1 VLIHLDGSAAADAVS
16 TSATAACSRACIE
29 DLLLAHFRGH
39 HVVSLVPSDAATL
52 RAVSSPWSERAHRAL
67 DHIDENYAQIAGLRE
82 EVAWSLELGIGSSF
96 DGKAHDAGGGTK
108 ILRAPLHAFQKG
120 HATACSVLLGENATD
135 AELFHQLG
143 LMRQAERRW
152 DQLGM
157 VHERHGGGGS
167 TIAMSY
173 RGFADQGRILLAIAD
188 TDRRYPEDSA
198 GGTYTNLM
206 AEAAGRPDYQR
217 ARPIPTRTAE
227 GLVPMRVYREVFQ
240 SKNGDQRLGRVMRLE
255 QLLCSAP
262 SDILQYA
269 HLKDGIRLYQIQ
281 YPKNEAEGSY
291 WSGVAKNAKRDQCAQ
306 LTSKQCTQ
314 QKDCLC
320 EVVEGL
326 GANALSDVVTWMKT
340 RKSKRD
346 LASRFGLH
354 QNREL
359 SELADE
365 VLAWGLALSPLLT

>member
-1 VLIHLDGSAAADAVS
+1 
-16 TSATAACSRACIE
+16 
-29 DLLLAHFRGH
+29 
-39 HVVSLVPSDAATL
+39 
-52 RAVSSPWSERAHRAL
+52 
-67 DHIDENYAQIAGLRE
+67 
-82 EVAWSLELGIGSSF
+82 
-96 DGKAHDAGGGTK
+96 
-108 ILRAPLHAFQKG
+108 
-120 HATACSVLLGENATD
+120 
-135 AELFHQLG
+135 
-143 LMRQAERRW
+143 
-152 DQLGM
+152 M
-157 VHERHGGGGS
+157 VHEPQGGGGS
-167 TIAMSY
+167 TIAVSY

-188 TDRRYPEDSA
+188 TDRRSPEDSA

-217 ARPIPTRTAE
+217 ARPIPARTAE

-240 SKNGDQRLGRVMRLE
+240 SKNGDQRFGRVARIE
-255 QLLCSAP
+255 QLLGSAP

-269 HLKDGIRLYQIQ
+269 HLKDGIRLYQVQ
-281 YPKNEAEGSY
+281 YPKNEAEGDY
-291 WSGVAKNAKRDQCAQ
+291 WGGVAKNAKRDQCVQ
-306 LTSKQCTQ
+306 PTSKQCTQ

-320 EVVEGL
+320 YVVDGL
-326 GANALSDVVTWMKT
+326 GANALSDVVAWMKT